1 MNKETRKAL
10 ESEVARI
17 VPRAIYKMKNTY
29 KDEKSGGFLTLQD
42 FFLALPFKI
51 VIQESDEETINQL
64 ENSNT
69 YPSIFKWVGGYTKL
83 VKDDNDYK
91 FLKVFITVI
100 VPRDLESPGDAVN
113 WINNTILNNDDL
125 KGENALLLVYMH
137 EVMHIMH
144 KHLLPV
150 INAKFDA
157 IIDQHWNNESK
168 VPEHIKHKIKN
179 FAEDFLIN
187 SLLLENAHSDSDL
200 FKLGERVRNNISKIT
215 FLYNPKLAASRGHT
229 VESIIKELVKN
240 MEAKEIKFS
249 CNCDQSQ
256 QGDQCQQGGSQSDQ
270 SQQGSGQGG
279 QDGQCQQGGSQES
292 QIKGAIYRIKYGNFE
307 YEILDLHDEGA
318 MSQSENSGDE
328 AQEAAE
334 AARSISNQ
342 ITNKLKGSGSA
353 AIAAS
358 LGMPIE
364 VTVDWLDKLES
375 DLFKEVRKY
384 THKTSSTWRRLKN
397 KYRNIAPLPATV
409 NYENVLN
416 AIIVIDQSGSMGNLE
431 LRKINY
437 IIKKLV
443 KRVKQLQ
450 VIIHDYKIV
459 YNKKFKYKIEQQLVK
474 ELFSKRHAA
483 GGTSHRD
490 VFSVIEEEYQK
501 NKNEDF
507 IVLIFSDMYS
517 DIQDIWNQ
525 HKWTENVSTYLV
537 ATDKQGAKLVKNL
550 PAYVIDMETGQKIK

>member
-29 KDEKSGGFLTLQD
+29 KDEKSGGFLALQD

-150 INAKFDA
+150 VNAKFDA

-187 SLLLENAHSDSDL
+187 SLLLENAHSDSNL

-240 MEAKEIKFS
+240 MEAEEIRFS
-249 CNCDQSQ
+249 NN
-256 QGDQCQQGGSQSDQ
+256 
-270 SQQGSGQGG
+270 
-279 QDGQCQQGGSQES
+279 QDGQCQQGGGQDN
-292 QIKGAIYRIKYGNFE
+292 QDGQNGKAKGTIYRIKYGDFE
-307 YEILDLHDEGA
+307 YEIQDLHDEGA

-364 VTVDWLDKLES
+364 VTVDWLDILES